1 MNAMMLTWMIVL
13 VLLAALAVVLLAVD
27 FWRRWIEKKD
37 EDKQTAAAEKMPQKR
52 KFRSPEADAGKS
64 RGQLAEPPKVEF
76 RKSHASATG
85 YLDLMGSPRPL
96 YTVVLPPDGA
106 KLSIPMPTKALA
118 DRFGQIGKTIQALQA
133 GKGGL
138 EEVEDLFMLTA
149 LVLANN
155 REGVVV
161 TTAYVAERLSSDE
174 TVQLLTDYMRWIRE
188 QLNEKN

>member
-1 MNAMMLTWMIVL
+1 MNAKMITWMIVL
-13 VLLAALAVVLLAVD
+13 VVLAVLAVILLAVD
-27 FWRRWIEKKD
+27 FYLRWIEKKE
-37 EDKQTAAAEKMPQKR
+37 EDKQTVAAEKMPQKR
-52 KFRSPEADAGKS
+52 KYRAPEVYDGKS
-64 RGQLAEPPKVEF
+64 WGQLAEPPKVDF
-76 RKSHASATG
+76 QKTHASAKG
-85 YLDLMGSPRPL
+85 FLDLMGAPRPM
-96 YTVVLPPDGA
+96 YTLALPPDGMM
-106 KLSIPMPTKALA
+106 LTIPMPTKALA

-138 EEVEDLFMLTA
+138 EEVEELFMLTA

-188 QLNEKN
+188 QLNGKN

>member
-27 FWRRWIEKKD
+27 FWRRWAEKKE
-37 EDKQTAAAEKMPQKR
+37 EDKRTAAAEKMPQQR
-52 KFRSPEADAGKS
+52 KYRAPKANVGEPW
-64 RGQLAEPPKVEF
+64 GQLVEPPKVEF
-76 RKSHASATG
+76 QKPHASAKG
-85 YLDLMGSPRPL
+85 FLDLMGSPRPL

-138 EEVEDLFMLTA
+138 EEVEELFMLTA

-155 REGVVV
+155 REGIVV

-174 TVQLLTDYMRWIRE
+174 AVLLLTDYMRWIRE

>member
-1 MNAMMLTWMIVL
+1 MNAKMITWMIVL

-27 FWRRWIEKKD
+27 FYLRWIEKKK
-37 EDKQTAAAEKMPQKR
+37 EDKQTAAAKNVSQKR
-52 KFRSPEADAGKS
+52 KYRASEADAGKS
-64 RGQLAEPPKVEF
+64 WGQLAESPKVEF

-85 YLDLMGSPRPL
+85 LLDLMGAPRPM

-106 KLSIPMPTKALA
+106 KLTIPMPTKALA

-138 EEVEDLFMLTA
+138 EAVEELFMLTA
-149 LVLANN
+149 LVLTNN

-174 TVQLLTDYMRWIRE
+174 TVQLLTDYMRWIRD
-188 QLNEKN
+188 QLNSKN

>member
-13 VLLAALAVVLLAVD
+13 VLLAVLAVVLLAVD
-27 FWRRWIEKKD
+27 FYLRWIEKK
-37 EDKQTAAAEKMPQKR
+37 EADKQTAAAEKMPQKR
-52 KFRSPEADAGKS
+52 KYRASEADSDKS
-64 RGQLAEPPKVEF
+64 WGQRAEPPKMEF
-76 RKSHASATG
+76 QKAHASATG
-85 YLDLMGSPRPL
+85 VLDLMGSPRPL

-118 DRFGQIGKTIQALQA
+118 DRFGQIGKTIQALKA
-133 GKGGL
+133 GKGSL
-138 EEVEDLFMLTA
+138 EAVEELFMLTA

-174 TVQLLTDYMRWIRE
+174 TVQLLTDYMYWIRE